1 MNRILKTY
9 GDIEVI
15 LKTAAIED
23 LKGNPRNASNPVLR
37 WPKHHFFTPG

>member
-15 LKTAAIED
+15 VKTAAIKD
-23 LKGNPRNASNPVLR
+23 LKGNA
-37 WPKHHFFTPG
+37 HTQ